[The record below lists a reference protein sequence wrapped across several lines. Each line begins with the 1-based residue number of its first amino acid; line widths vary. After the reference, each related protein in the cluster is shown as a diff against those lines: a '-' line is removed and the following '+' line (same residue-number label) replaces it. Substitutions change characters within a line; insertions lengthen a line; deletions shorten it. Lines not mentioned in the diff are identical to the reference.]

1 MTLKYE
7 KGMKTEMENRRKIRA
22 YCILAKGDTPK
33 MVDSETY
40 VVPSQSNPEV
50 KYKITHHQ
58 LWECSC
64 PDYKKRHLRC
74 KHIQAV
80 EMWMN
85 LQAKLV
91 MDEMGFD
98 NDILEIQDEIIER
111 ELICPYCKSINIVKD
126 GYRDT
131 KIGRRQRYLCKVCKR
146 KFVIDPI
153 KGRKATAK
161 IITLCMDLYYKG
173 LSYRKI
179 ADTIYQFYDIDLH
192 HETIRRWINK
202 FMKRMNEYT
211 KQFKPELGK
220 KWQVDEQKVKSKDGW
235 VWSWN
240 AIDSK
245 TRFLIANEVTFHRS
259 DKSARMIFKKV
270 KEVTDE
276 KPNFITTDGLKS
288 YPNAIKNE
296 LGNDV
301 EHIQNVGIAKMTN
314 NNKVERFHGS
324 WRERDKVMRG
334 LESKETA
341 KQMLEN
347 YRTYYNYLRRH
358 QSLNGKTPA
367 EMAGI
372 VIEGDNKWLTLMR
385 KSIQYQKANEG
396 C

>member
-1 MTLKYE
+1 MNIKYDIITKKDMEE
-7 KGMKTEMENRRKIRA
+7 KRKIRA

-33 MVDSETY
+33 MVDNETY
-40 VVPSQSNPEV
+40 IVPSQSNPEL
-50 KYKITHHQ
+50 KYKITHYQ
-58 LWECSC
+58 SWECSC

-85 LQAKLV
+85 LRAKLV

-111 ELICPYCKSINIVKD
+111 ELICSYCKSINVVKD

-131 KIGRRQRYLCKVCKR
+131 KIGRRQRYLCNACKR

-161 IITLCMDLYYKG
+161 IITLCMDLYYTG

-220 KWQVDEQKVKSKDGW
+220 KWQVDEQKVKSDGNW

-240 AIDSK
+240 AIDEK
-245 TRFLIANEVTFHRS
+245 TRFLIANSVTIHRS
-259 DKSARMIFKKV
+259 DRSAQKVFKKI

-276 KPNFITTDGLKS
+276 KPSSISTDGLTS
-288 YPNAIKNE
+288 YPNAIKKIM
-296 LGNDV
+296 GTDV
-301 EHIQNVGIAKMTN
+301 KHIKNVGIADKIN

-334 LESKETA
+334 LGNSENVKE
-341 KQMLEN
+341 MLEN
-347 YRTYYNYLRRH
+347 YRTYYNFLRKH
-358 QSLNGKTPA
+358 QGLDGKTPS

-372 VIEGDNKWLTLMR
+372 TIEGDNKWLTLMK
-385 KSIQYQKANEG
+385 KSIQYQKAQKSN
-396 C
+396 